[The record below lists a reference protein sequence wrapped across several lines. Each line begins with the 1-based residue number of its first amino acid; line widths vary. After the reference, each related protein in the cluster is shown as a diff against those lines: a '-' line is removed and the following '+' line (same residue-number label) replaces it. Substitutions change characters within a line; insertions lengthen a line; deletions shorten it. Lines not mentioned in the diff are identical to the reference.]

1 MASGTGLWAGSGIS
15 SRASPEFRFFRLLR
29 GGGASVLA
37 VAFRGGDDVAGGGA
51 FVNHF
56 GRRFPAGGTDARG
69 PLGPAGSGRAKVGI
83 SALKRHSDAL
93 LLLEKKKTRNKSTT
107 K

>member
-51 FVNHF
+51 LVDHF
-56 GRRFPAGGTDARG
+56 GRRIADGGTDARG
-69 PLGPAGSGRAKVGI
+69 RIGAAGGDQRGTFARAAGGGTAEHGKIGRAHV
-83 SALKRHSDAL
+83 
-93 LLLEKKKTRNKSTT
+93 
-107 K
+107 